1 MIINLKVIYT
11 DGIEDTVSA
20 SQFVDLL
27 RSGKIGA
34 IQCGEG
40 WLEIRRNQIVGV
52 TEDYEGP
59 ERREIKPASIES
71 D

>member
-1 MIINLKVIYT
+1 MIINLKVIFT
-11 DGIEDTVSA
+11 DGIKDTVSA

-52 TEDYEGP
+52 TEDYVGP
-59 ERREIKPASIES
+59 ERREFKPVITAC

>member
-11 DGIEDTVSA
+11 DGIEDIVSQ

-52 TEDYEGP
+52 TEKYEGQ
-59 ERREIKPASIES
+59 ERRNQTDNK
-71 D
+71 